1 VIFVLIGR
9 SVTSQARTVLIL
21 DQVSKLRCVVG
32 MLSMANFRNPVP
44 LAIGLKEDKAVENLL
59 DMMLTEKSRIFLRE

>member
-1 VIFVLIGR
+1 
-9 SVTSQARTVLIL
+9 
-21 DQVSKLRCVVG
+21 
-32 MLSMANFRNPVP
+32 MANFRNPVP